1 MTTHTMSIDIKS
13 ILDNIEDIFQT
24 ESALTTLMDFERVMD
39 EIDLYSFRN
48 WKKGELVQGP
58 EYEKY
63 FVKCTFMW
71 PKRLMP
77 DPRGAERLLEYGCE
91 IFFYRSKLKKPIKV
105 EEPDD
110 FKPGTKFA
118 KEKVYPVWLVEIIM
132 PKQLMADIN
141 IGSLE
146 LENKRI
152 DMDDI
157 DQAYDE
163 GDDKPVDQENEQ
175 AAI

>member
-1 MTTHTMSIDIKS
+1 MSIDIKS
-13 ILDNIEDIFQT
+13 ILDNIEDIFST
-24 ESALTTLMDFERVMD
+24 ESALTTLLDFERVMD
-39 EIDLYSFRN
+39 EIDLYTFRN

-71 PKRLMP
+71 PRKLMP
-77 DPRGAERLLEYGCE
+77 DPRGAERLLDYGCE
-91 IFFYRSKLKKPIKV
+91 VFFYKSKLEKPIKI
-105 EEPDD
+105 ETPDD
-110 FKPGTKFA
+110 FRPGTKFA
-118 KEKVYPVWLVEIIM
+118 KTKSYPIWLVEIVM

-152 DMDDI
+152 ELDDI
-157 DQAYDE
+157 EEAYDE
-163 GDDKPVDQENEQ
+163 GDDQ
-175 AAI
+175 AAETPK